1 MRLVLADNAVPGFEE
16 LIGQAVEADDFQT
29 HIVAL
34 AAAKWNHDARL
45 WDAVFRYLGSS
56 SHCLQGRAV
65 DTLCNSNAEQHCRL
79 VKHVLPN
86 TTNRELV
93 LKLLHGLLPR
103 PGGVYRPLIVQLD
116 RWVSAR
122 EGVFGD
128 RELSEAAIQ
137 LRDRCALQSR
147 TSVTHQGKVDPE
159 VHRLDAE
166 LTEHIPGF
174 AKYGELVRSALRSAE
189 LTYRHPELFGERVDK
204 SSAVVEYVK
213 SIDLLL
219 QDYVGGQLFGYG
231 SGDIL
236 VRMQSRVVQLQLT
249 EEFLPMQR
257 VLRDLQCESFF
268 SSDSFPLGK
277 LSKLA
282 ANILSGKISSDQMR
296 AFDGLRAW
304 SIALLLFGRSFQ
316 FRSVP
321 LAPLLRSPPKG
332 DAACELA
339 AQLSVLRD
347 ERNDAAHRGR
357 WCG

>member
-1 MRLVLADNAVPGFEE
+1 MLLILSANAVPGFAD
-16 LIGQAVEADDFQT
+16 LILQSLESDDFQT
-29 HIVAL
+29 QMLAL

-45 WDAVFRYLGSS
+45 WDVVFRYLDSPS
-56 SHCLQGRAV
+56 QCLQGRAL

-79 VKHVLPN
+79 VKQLLPN
-86 TTNRELV
+86 TTESRA
-93 LKLLHGLLPR
+93 GAQAAARILPR
-103 PGGVYRPLIVQLD
+103 PGGV
-116 RWVSAR
+116 VSTADYAAR
-122 EGVFGD
+122 SLGVRAGRRLRRSGTVRSGD
-128 RELSEAAIQ
+128 ST
-137 LRDRCALQSR
+137 SR
-147 TSVTHQGKVDPE
+147 SVRAPEPGQTAQRGPVDPE
-159 VHRLDAE
+159 VRRLDAE
-166 LTEHIPGF
+166 LAEHIPGF
-174 AKYGELVRSALRSAE
+174 AKYGEMVRSALRSAE

-213 SIDLLL
+213 AIDLLL

-236 VRMQSRVVQLQLT
+236 IRMQSRVVQLQLT

-304 SIALLLFGRSFQ
+304 SIALLLFGRTFCSGP
-316 FRSVP
+316 RCC
-321 LAPLLRSPPKG
+321 LRCS
-332 DAACELA
+332 E
-339 AQLSVLRD
+339 
-347 ERNDAAHRGR
+347 
-357 WCG
+357 